1 MTTAAAARTV
11 AEDRADAAVAAAAVG
26 EAAGDD
32 DERDRGVGREGD
44 AVEPAADGTTTPGG
58 RAGLTDGADQ
68 PA

>member
-11 AEDRADAAVAAAAVG
+11 TENRTDVDTEVDADDDAA
-26 EAAGDD
+26 D

-44 AVEPAADGTTTPGG
+44 AVGPVADGATTPGG